1 MYRDVSERIFAASHY
16 DREREYWINKLS
28 GDLVKTRFSSDGVTS
43 GTEDQKVGTMEFQFS
58 PQLYERLMQI
68 INNSDSNLHIALV
81 MALTLLLYKY
91 TGNKD
96 IIIGA
101 PIEKQ
106 DEDYEF
112 INTILPLRNQI
123 EEQSSVKEFLMQV
136 NQTVIEAVE
145 NQNFPIETIP
155 YELGIP
161 VVKDEFP
168 LFDTAVLLQNIHDRK
183 YLQHINLNIIFSFS
197 RTENSLEGTVE
208 YNASIFQ
215 GETIQQI
222 VNHLLYLMQEAFLH
236 VDLKLI
242 DVPVLTAEEKKRMV
256 VDFNNTAVDYPRG
269 KMIHQLFEDQ
279 VEKSPENI
287 AVESK
292 DKRLTYKELN
302 EKANQLA
309 RLLRKKGV
317 GSGTTVSILL
327 ETSIDVPVAILAVL
341 KAGGTYLPIGFEF
354 PEERVNYML
363 NDSKTKILLSR
374 KSLVEGKSFQCPI
387 IDLDEEAVYAGNSK
401 NLAPITEVRSLAYII
416 YTSGTT
422 GQPKGV
428 MIEHQGL
435 VNYICWASRKYV
447 NKDQLNF
454 ALFTSISFDL
464 TVTSIFTPLIT
475 GNTIIVHGGIDKNLY
490 IEEVIEDSRVG
501 IVKLTPSHL
510 KLIRGKKVKN
520 TSIKRLIVGGEDLK
534 NDLARDI
541 YNNFDRKVE
550 IFNEYGPTETVVG
563 SMIYQF
569 NPGYDQRLSVP
580 IGVPIA
586 NTQVYLLNKYSQPI
600 PAGVVGELYVG
611 GDGVARGY
619 LHNPGMTTEKFIP
632 NPFVPGKLIYKT
644 GDLAV
649 LLPDGNIQYKGRA
662 DNQLK
667 IWGHRVETG
676 EIESKIIDFQRMAHA
691 RREQEENIV
700 EKLDLKSAKYCK
712 TCVLPENYP
721 GGINIDEQGVCEVC
735 REFES
740 YKDKALKYYKTMDDF
755 HKLVERMRKK
765 KKSKYDCLLLYSGGK
780 DSSYVLHQLVDM
792 GLSVLTFTFD
802 NGYIS
807 EKAFENIERM
817 KSLLNV
823 DHIVLNLE
831 KMKEIFV
838 ESLWSDYN
846 VCNGCF
852 KAVNTFG
859 AKLAHEHNINLVI
872 SGLTRGQIF
881 EIKLHGLFKLGIH
894 NEEDIEA
901 RLKLFRKNYHSMS
914 HRTSR
919 LIGEEITEKMLEN
932 IYFADFFRYT
942 DVSQSEILEY
952 LKGKDDTWARPT
964 DTGASSSNCI
974 INDVGIYVHLKDKGC
989 HFYSSQI
996 GWDVRLGICT
1006 REEGLD
1012 EIFGYKV
1019 DYPLTQR
1026 VLNEIG
1032 YYNAFTGS
1040 VVTDVEDGRGDN
1052 VLAAYIVADR
1062 ELSISELKAHLSR
1075 ELPSY
1080 MVPTYFTKIDSIPLT
1095 AAGKVNLKKLPRPV
1109 LTFEEEYVA
1118 PRNEIE
1124 EKLTWIWVEV
1134 LGLKKEK
1141 ISINAN
1147 FFDVGGHSLRATFL
1161 AASIQKHFNVRLP
1174 LVKIFEAPTIRT
1186 LAEVIKN
1193 AAQEIFISIH
1203 CAEKKEY
1210 YVMSS
1215 AQRRLKFLQ
1224 QLDLNAI
1231 AYNTP
1236 LLVEMEGK
1244 IEKKKVKDTFKK
1256 LCEKHESFRTSFIM
1270 VENMPVQRIN
1280 QVLEFDIGYYVD
1292 SRMEIENI
1300 VKDFVRPFD
1309 LLTPPLLRVGLI
1321 KINPLKH
1328 ILMVDMHHIITDGI
1342 SYNVLLNDFMTQ
1354 YNDIQPAG
1362 LRLQYKDYSEW
1373 QQCES
1378 FKESIKKQEE
1388 FWLKEFEGEIPV
1400 LNMLTDYSRPQV
1412 QSFEGD
1418 RIRFEIGEDETTALN
1433 EIARLG
1439 NATLFMVLLSTYNIF
1454 LSKISGQ
1461 ENIVVGTPVA
1471 GRRHADLEN
1480 IAGMF
1485 VNTLALNTYPSGEK
1499 TIKQFLNEI
1508 KDVTMNA
1515 FENQDYH
1522 FEDLVEKI
1530 VVQRDSG
1537 RNPIFDITFVL
1548 QNQFDPAANM
1558 LEKEIP
1564 GLKLI
1569 PYDYENKT
1577 SKFDLTLVGVE
1588 AEKKLL
1594 FSFEYSTKL
1603 FKRET
1608 IERFITYFLHIAQE
1622 VVENSRKKIS
1632 DIEIITEEEKKRILY
1647 DFNDTETDYPK
1658 DKTIHRL
1665 FEERVKSTPD
1675 RIALHGRMITRMNGE
1690 EGSITYKELNKQSNR
1705 LAYMLLEKGIQP
1717 DTIVGIMIERSVEM
1731 IIGILGI
1738 LKSGGAYLPID
1749 QENPVQRIL
1758 AMLEDCQ
1765 VPVLLTETGSLANHS
1780 FSELQGYR
1788 LLSRGRL
1795 LVTAKRPQ
1803 ITNLDELPFAHRW
1816 AVDYEKY
1823 NKYIGQG
1830 SVKNSISVQA
1840 TRGCPYNCLYCHKIW
1855 PKRHV
1860 YRSAENIFQE
1870 VQLYYNMGVRRFVFV
1885 DDIFNLNI
1893 QNSRRFFQLIIEHGL
1908 KVQMFFPNGVR
1919 GDILTR
1925 EYIDLMVKAGVT
1937 GLALALETASPRLQ
1951 KLIHKNLDLE
1961 RLRENI
1967 QYLCEKYPQVML
1979 ELFIMIGFPTETEEE
1994 ALLTLDFVKS
2004 LKWIDFPYI
2013 SILRIFPNTD
2023 MEKFAIENGISKEAI
2038 ARSQNL
2044 AYHELPETLVFDKN
2058 FTKKYQSDFFNQYF
2072 LSKERLLKVL
2082 PHQMRAF
2089 TEDEMTQ
2096 KYNSYLPTKIRCLD
2110 DLLQFVGINRDELD
2124 ADDCLEEDWTWAPGL
2139 NGKMKAAFPLDN
2151 PDPDALRV
2159 LLLDVSQNF
2168 EGTHMLYDV
2177 VEPPLGLMHLLAY
2190 LKHTF
2195 GPRVNGKIAKPR
2207 IDFDNYPELHTIIKE
2222 FRPHLIGIRTLTF
2235 FRDNFHKTA
2244 AMLRHWGFDGPV
2256 ITGGPYAT
2264 SAWDTILQDR
2274 NIDLVVLGEGELTLA
2289 QIVKEMMDNNRA
2301 LPGMNR
2307 LKEIKGIALRS
2318 DTGEKKAT
2326 GPFCR
2331 EIIMVDRLEKCP
2343 EEEFIGNPPY
2353 IGQPGNLSYV
2363 IYTSGSTG
2371 IPKGVL
2377 TTQTNVT
2384 RVVKNTNYI
2393 DIEPGDRILQLSNY
2407 AFDGS
2412 VFDIYGALLNG
2423 AELVMINKD
2432 EVLEIRR
2439 LLEVIKRKGITVF
2452 FVTTALFNTLVEME
2466 IGCFDQVRKV
2476 LFGGERVS
2484 MEHSGKALDYLGKG
2498 RIIHVY
2504 GPTETTV
2511 YATYHFIDSIDA
2523 ASGNIPIGKPIS
2535 NTTAYILDKHLHPVL
2550 IGVTGE
2556 LYIGGTGGAR
2566 GYLNNPEL
2574 TAEKFIEIYFDRSH
2588 RSYRTHNKLYK
2599 TGDLVRMLPDGSI
2612 EFLGRIDHQ
2621 IKIRGFRVELGEI
2634 ESQLMKHKEIKE
2646 AVVLAPTYENG
2657 DRYLCGYITA
2667 AREFLVSELKEYLV
2681 DRIPGYMIPSDF
2693 VLLEKMPLS
2702 KTGKVDRKQLNSLGK
2717 KLSTGVQHV
2726 APKSDIQVV
2735 IAEIWKKV
2743 LKLDKVGIYD
2753 NFFDLGGTS
2762 IDMIHLNSELKEK
2775 FNRDITIVALYR
2787 YTTIDALSRF
2797 LDDDN
2802 RDVENSPAS
2811 SRNRERAGKIKK
2823 GREDRNKR
2831 REIRIRRSK

>member
-16 DREREYWINKLS
+16 DKEREYWINKLS
-28 GDLVKTRFSSDGVTS
+28 GELVKTRLSSDVITT
-43 GTEDQKVGTMEFQFS
+43 GTGNQKVETMAYQFS

-81 MALTLLLYKY
+81 MALSLLLYRY

-96 IIIGA
+96 IIIGT

-112 INTILPLRNQI
+112 INTILPLRSQI
-123 EEQSSVKEFLMQV
+123 DEQSSVKEFLMRV
-136 NQTVIEAVE
+136 NKTVIEAVE

-161 VVKDEFP
+161 VVEGEFP
-168 LFDTAVLLQNIHDRK
+168 LFDTAILLQNIHDRK
-183 YLQHINLNIIFSFS
+183 YLQQINLNIIFSFL

-208 YNASIFQ
+208 YNTYAFKR
-215 GETIQQI
+215 ETVEQI
-222 VNHLLYLMQEAFLH
+222 VNHFLYLTHEAFFH

-242 DVPVLTAEEKKRMV
+242 DVPVLTKEEKKRIV
-256 VDFNNTAVDYPRG
+256 VDFNNTAVDYPRD

-279 VEKSPENI
+279 VEKTPDNI

-317 GSGTTVSILL
+317 GSETTVSILL

-387 IDLDEEAVYAGNSK
+387 IDLDEEDVYAGDGK
-401 NLAPITEVRSLAYII
+401 NLAPVTDVKSLAYII

-475 GNTIIVHGGIDKNLY
+475 GNTIIVHGGIDKSLY

-510 KLIRGKKVKN
+510 KLIRGKEVKN

-534 NDLARDI
+534 SDLARDI

-586 NTQVYLLNKYSQPI
+586 NTQVYLLNKHSQSI

-649 LLPDGNIQYKGRA
+649 LLPDGNIEYKGRA

-691 RREQEENIV
+691 RREQKENIV

-755 HKLVERMRKK
+755 HKLVERMRKE

-792 GLSVLTFTFD
+792 GLKVLTFTFD

-807 EKAFENIERM
+807 EKAFENIDRM

-823 DHIVLNLE
+823 DHIVLDLE

-859 AKLAHEHNINLVI
+859 AKLAHENNINLVI

-919 LIGEEITEKMLEN
+919 LIGEEITDEMLGN

-952 LKGKDDTWARPT
+952 LKAKDDTWTRPT

-996 GWDVRLGICT
+996 SWDVRLGICT

-1040 VVTDVEDGRGDN
+1040 VVTDVKDGKGDN
-1052 VLAAYIVADR
+1052 VLCAYIVADR
-1062 ELSISELKAHLSR
+1062 EFYISELRAYLSQQ
-1075 ELPSY
+1075 LPSY
-1080 MVPTYFTKIDSIPLT
+1080 MVPTYFVKIDSIPLT
-1095 AAGKVNLKKLPRPV
+1095 AAGKVDLKKLPMPT

-1118 PRNEIE
+1118 PRNEVE
-1124 EKLTWIWVEV
+1124 EKLTDIWVEV

-1141 ISINAN
+1141 IGINAN

-1161 AASIQKHFNVRLP
+1161 AASIQKHFNVQLP
-1174 LVKIFEAPTIRT
+1174 LVKIFESPTIRS

-1193 AAQEIFISIH
+1193 AAQEIFISIN
-1203 CAEKKEY
+1203 CVEKKEY
-1210 YVMSS
+1210 YVLSS
-1215 AQRRLKFLQ
+1215 AQRRLYLVQ
-1224 QLDLNAI
+1224 QLDLNSMT
-1231 AYNTP
+1231 YNTP
-1236 LLVEMEGK
+1236 MLVEIEGE
-1244 IEKKKVKDTFKK
+1244 IEKKKVEETFKK
-1256 LCEKHESFRTSFIM
+1256 LSAKHESLRTSFII
-1270 VENMPVQRIN
+1270 VENMPVQKIN
-1280 QVLEFDIGYYVD
+1280 QALEFKIEYYID
-1292 SRMEIENI
+1292 SQTEIKNIIENFI
-1300 VKDFVRPFD
+1300 RPFD
-1309 LLTPPLLRVGLI
+1309 LSKAPLMRVGLI
-1321 KINPLKH
+1321 KISPLKH
-1328 ILMVDMHHIITDGI
+1328 ILMVDLHHIITDGI
-1342 SYNVLLNDFMTQ
+1342 SRNILINDFMTQ
-1354 YNDIQPAG
+1354 YKDIQLTP
-1362 LRLQYKDYSEW
+1362 LRLQYRDYSEW
-1373 QQCES
+1373 QQSES
-1378 FKESIKKQEE
+1378 LKESIKKQEE

-1400 LNMLTDYSRPQV
+1400 LNIPTDYSRPLIQSDEGNTI
-1412 QSFEGD
+1412 SFELGQ
-1418 RIRFEIGEDETTALN
+1418 DETTALN
-1433 EIARLG
+1433 EMARLE
-1439 NATLFMVLLSTYNIF
+1439 NTTLFMVMLSLYKIF
-1454 LSKISGQ
+1454 LSKISSQ
-1461 ENIVVGTPVA
+1461 ENIVVGTGIA

-1480 IAGMF
+1480 MFGMF
-1485 VNTLALNTYPSGEK
+1485 VNTIALNTYPSGEK
-1499 TIKQFLNEI
+1499 TIKQFLSEI
-1508 KDVTMNA
+1508 KEIIIKA
-1515 FENQDYH
+1515 FENQDYQ
-1522 FEDLVEKI
+1522 FEDLVEKL
-1530 VVQRDSG
+1530 VVQRDMG
-1537 RNPIFDITFVL
+1537 RNPIFDTSFGL
-1548 QNQFDPAANM
+1548 RNQFDPSGNL

-1564 GLKLI
+1564 GLKLT
-1569 PYDYENKT
+1569 PYEFENKT
-1577 SKFDLTLVGVE
+1577 SKFDVSLTCVE
-1588 AEKKLL
+1588 AEEKLL
-1594 FSFEYSTKL
+1594 LSFEYSTKL
-1603 FKRET
+1603 FKQET
-1608 IERFITYFLHIAQE
+1608 IERFITYFVHITQE
-1622 VVENSRKKIS
+1622 VLENSRKKIS

-1647 DFNDTETDYPK
+1647 DFNDTETGYPK

-1665 FEERVKSTPD
+1665 FEEQVNSTPD
-1675 RIALHGRMITRMNGE
+1675 CIALHGRMITRMKGE
-1690 EGSITYKELNKQSNR
+1690 KGSITYKELNEKSNR

-1717 DTIVGIMIERSVEM
+1717 DTIVGIMIERSIEM

-1738 LKSGGAYLPID
+1738 LKSGGAYLPINAD
-1749 QENPVQRIL
+1749 FPENRIVS
-1758 AMLEDCQ
+1758 MLEDGC
-1765 VPVLLTETGSLANHS
+1765 VSILLTNSKNLNGYSFTRLQQLPANETKARNTSMRPPILAFDHLPMVN
-1780 FSELQGYR
+1780 R
-1788 LLSRGRL
+1788 
-1795 LVTAKRPQ
+1795 
-1803 ITNLDELPFAHRW
+1803 NLI
-1816 AVDYEKY
+1816 DYEKY
-1823 NKYIGQG
+1823 NKYIGHG
-1830 SVKNSISVQA
+1830 MVKNSVTLQA
-1840 TRGCPYNCLYCHKIW
+1840 TRGCPYDCAFCCRVW
-1855 PKRHV
+1855 PRKLV
-1860 YRSAENIFQE
+1860 TRSAENIFAE
-1870 VQLYYNMGVRRFVFV
+1870 VQSYYNIGVRRFVFI
-1885 DDIFNLNI
+1885 DDIFNFDI
-1893 QNSRRFFQLIIEHGL
+1893 KNSRRFFELIIENKLDIHILFPSGL
-1908 KVQMFFPNGVR
+1908 R
-1919 GDILTR
+1919 GDILTK
-1925 EYIDLMVKAGVT
+1925 EYIDIMIKAGT
-1937 GLALALETASPRLQ
+1937 ISFPLSLETASPRLQ
-1951 KLIHKNLDLE
+1951 KLIKKNLNLKKFK
-1961 RLRENI
+1961 ENI
-1967 QYLCEKYPQVML
+1967 TYIIEKYPHVIL
-1979 ELFIMIGFPTETEEE
+1979 ELNTIHGFPTETEAE
-1994 ALLTLDFVKS
+1994 AMMTLNFIKS
-2004 LKWIDFPYI
+2004 LKYIHFPYVH
-2013 SILRIFPNTD
+2013 ILRIHSNTY
-2023 MEKFAIENGISKEAI
+2023 MEKLALENGIPIEAI
-2038 ARSQNL
+2038 MKSRDL
-2044 AYHELPETLVFDKN
+2044 FYHELPETLPFDKR
-2058 FTKKYQSDFFNQYF
+2058 FTLKYQAEFLNEYF
-2072 LSKERLLKVL
+2072 LSKERLLHVL
-2082 PHQMRAF
+2082 PWQMRIL
-2089 TEDEMTQ
+2089 TEDEIVQ
-2096 KYNSYLPTKIRCLD
+2096 KYNSYLPTRINCFS
-2110 DLLQFVGINRDELD
+2110 DLLDFVNIKKDELGVKEF
-2124 ADDCLEEDWTWAPGL
+2124 ADEKRFFVPHLNEKLQKYFPGVSSS
-2139 NGKMKAAFPLDN
+2139 PH
-2151 PDPDALRV
+2151 ALKV
-2159 LLLDVSQNF
+2159 LLLDLSQF
-2168 EGTHMLYDV
+2168 YSHESEMLYDV
-2177 VEPPLGLMHLLAY
+2177 VEQPLGLMYLITY
-2190 LKHTF
+2190 LKRQF
-2195 GPRVNGKIAKPR
+2195 GQKISGKIAKSR
-2207 IDFDNYPELHTIIKE
+2207 IDFDNDDQLKQMLAE
-2222 FRPHLIGIRTLTF
+2222 FKPDVIGLRTLTVYRDF
-2235 FRDNFHKTA
+2235 FHQVIARV
-2244 AMLRHWGFDGPV
+2244 RQWGFEGPL
-2256 ITGGPYAT
+2256 IAGGPYAT
-2264 SAWDTILQDR
+2264 SDYNTLLRDR
-2274 NIDLVVLGEGELTLA
+2274 NIDLAVMGEGEITFGEVIEQIMKNKGKLPDEHILEKIPGLA
-2289 QIVKEMMDNNRA
+2289 YIPGRERPSKEFA
-2301 LPGMNR
+2301 
-2307 LKEIKGIALRS
+2307 
-2318 DTGEKKAT
+2318 
-2326 GPFCR
+2326 R
-2331 EIIMVDRLEKCP
+2331 EIIMMDHLGKDLQ
-2343 EEEFIGNPPY
+2343 EESTGNPPY
-2353 IGQPGNLSYV
+2353 IGKPGNLAYV

-2377 TTQTNVT
+2377 TTHTNVT

-2393 DIEPGDRILQLSNY
+2393 DIEHGDRILQLSDY

-2423 AELVMINKD
+2423 AELVLINKD
-2432 EVLEIRR
+2432 EVLEIRQ

-2476 LFGGERVS
+2476 LFGGEQVS
-2484 MEHSGKALDYLGKG
+2484 VEHTRKALEYLGKG
-2498 RIIHVY
+2498 RVIHVY

-2511 YATYHFIDSIDA
+2511 YATYYFIDSIDA
-2523 ASGNIPIGKPIS
+2523 ALGNIPIGKPIS
-2535 NTTAYILDKHLHPVL
+2535 NTTAYILDKHLKPVL
-2550 IGVTGE
+2550 IGITGE
-2556 LYIGGTGGAR
+2556 IYIGGPGAAR
-2566 GYLNNPEL
+2566 GYLNNPEF
-2574 TAEKFIEIYFDRSH
+2574 TAERFVFSSNKFSPNDR
-2588 RSYRTHNKLYK
+2588 LYK
-2599 TGDLVRMLPDGSI
+2599 TGDLARWLPDGNI
-2612 EFLGRIDHQ
+2612 EFLGRIDYQ

-2646 AVVLAPTYENG
+2646 AVVLAPAYENG
-2657 DRYLCGYITA
+2657 DRYLCAYITA

-2681 DRIPGYMIPSDF
+2681 GRLPGYMIPSDF
-2693 VLLEKMPLS
+2693 VLLEKMPLKS
-2702 KTGKVDRKQLNSLGK
+2702 TGKVDRKKLTSLGK

-2726 APKSDIQVV
+2726 APKSDNQVL
-2735 IAEIWKKV
+2735 IAEAWKKV
-2743 LKLDKVGIYD
+2743 LKLDIVGIHD

-2762 IDMIHLNSELKEK
+2762 IDMIRLNSELKEIFK
-2775 FNRDITIVALYR
+2775 RDIPIVSLYR
-2787 YTTIDALSRF
+2787 YTTIDSFSQF
-2797 LDDDN
+2797 LGEGN
-2802 RDVENSPAS
+2802 TDVKNNPAS
-2811 SRNRERAGKIKK
+2811 SRHRERADKIQK
-2823 GREDRNKR
+2823 GMKDKNKR
-2831 REIRIRRSK
+2831 REIRTRRNK